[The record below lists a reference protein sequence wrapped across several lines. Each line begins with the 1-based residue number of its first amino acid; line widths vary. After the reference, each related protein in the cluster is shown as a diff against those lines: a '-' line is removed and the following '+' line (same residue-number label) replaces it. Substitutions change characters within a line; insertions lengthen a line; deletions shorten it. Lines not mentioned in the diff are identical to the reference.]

1 MRFRPCVVAVA
12 RGAIADVEGYDAQGF
27 GRHGKQEQ
35 EEGHMGMPGCGE
47 RFRHDATAGA
57 AAEKCLAWNRFP
69 ASVATMCLP
78 IVFAM
83 TAVGG
88 SNIPL
93 WLVAPF
99 VLLLLLIAVMPL
111 TPPRVKHCWEH
122 YYAHTAIGLGLAV
135 IAFYLLRVAGGG
147 GIVGHTL
154 SEYFSFICLIGSL
167 FVVAGG
173 IHIKVQDEATPLAN
187 IRFLAIGAV
196 IANVIGTTGA
206 SMVLIRPWI
215 RMNKIRISSY
225 HIVFF
230 IFVVSNVGGA
240 LTPIGDP
247 PLFLGY
253 LRGVP
258 FFWLI
263 QHVVVQWVFTVALI
277 LAAFYVFDRRSYRH
291 APRRI
296 QAEIDRPSEGIRF
309 DGKINL
315 IFLVAIIGAVFL
327 PEVYFLREIVMLA
340 AAAASY
346 KLTPKVVH
354 HQNAFGFGPIKEVA
368 FLFAGIFATMIPALG
383 YIDQHGGEF
392 GVKQP
397 VHYYL
402 ASGSLSAVLDNAPTY
417 ATFLRLAETTAQS
430 EHPADF
436 PKNPKSESE
445 VVAVLLRTPKDAAL
459 IIAVS
464 LGAVFFG
471 AMTYIGNGPN
481 FMVKSIADSAGVKTP
496 SFFGYILKYS
506 LPILLPILA
515 LGGWLFL

>member
-1 MRFRPCVVAVA
+1 MHP
-12 RGAIADVEGYDAQGF
+12 ES
-27 GRHGKQEQ
+27 
-35 EEGHMGMPGCGE
+35 
-47 RFRHDATAGA
+47 
-57 AAEKCLAWNRFP
+57 CLASLTAP
-69 ASVATMCLP
+69 A
-78 IVFAM
+78 
-83 TAVGG
+83 GG
-88 SNIPL
+88 VSL

-111 TPPRVKHCWEH
+111 TSGRVKHGWER
-122 YYAHTAIGLGLAV
+122 YYAHVSLGLGLLV
-135 IAFYLLRVAGGG
+135 IGIYLGRMEGGAGT
-147 GIVGHTL
+147 VLHTL

-173 IHIKVQDEATPLAN
+173 IHLRVKDEATPLAN
-187 IRFLAIGAV
+187 LTFLALGAL

-215 RMNKIRISSY
+215 RMNKVRISGF

-263 QHVVVQWVFTVALI
+263 EHVTLHWLFTVAAL
-277 LAAFYVFDRRSYRH
+277 LAVFYDFDRRSYAH
-291 APRRI
+291 APPAI
-296 QAEIDRPSEGIRF
+296 QARIDRPSEGVRI
-309 DGKINL
+309 DGKVNFG
-315 IFLVAIIGAVFL
+315 FLAIIVGAVFL
-327 PEVYFLREIVMLA
+327 PGSYFLREGVMLA
-340 AAAASY
+340 AAVASY
-346 KLTPKVVH
+346 GLTPRQVH
-354 HQNAFGFGPIKEVA
+354 KDNAFSFGPIKEVA
-368 FLFAGIFATMIPALG
+368 FLFAGIFATMMPALG

-392 GVKQP
+392 GVKRP
-397 VHYYL
+397 MHYYI
-402 ASGSLSAVLDNAPTY
+402 ATGSLSAVLDNAPTY
-417 ATFLRLAETTAQS
+417 ASFLRLAETTALR

-436 PKNPKSESE
+436 PGPVERESQILD
-445 VVAVLLRTPKDAAL
+445 VMRATPRDAAL
-459 IIAVS
+459 IVAVS

-481 FMVKSIADSAGVKTP
+481 FMVKAIADSAGVHTP
-496 SFFGYILKYS
+496 SFFGYVFKYS
-506 LPILLPILA
+506 LPILLPILV